1 MNLINDFDMERIS
14 QAIEDIGSLCIADIF
29 SPGKLWYAPVKM
41 DWKTAPEFDLFGPM
55 DRWGGYDEYGWFRCI
70 FTIPAEADGK
80 ELWVEI
86 SQDKREWYA
95 QNPQFLLYCNEKP
108 VQGLD
113 LYHYNWI
120 LMHGQVWS
128 QEAAP
133 GVIKKT
139 GRVYLQYVFS
149 LWRKISS
156 LFIMI

>member
-41 DWKTAPEFDLFGPM
+41 DWKTAPEFDPFGPM

-113 LYHYNWI
+113 LYHESCLLRKKAVSGETLQLDFDAWAG
-120 LMHGQVWS
+120 MVTRGRTWS
-128 QEAAP
+128 DQTA
-133 GVIKKT
+133 
-139 GRVYLQYVFS
+139 
-149 LWRKISS
+149 
-156 LFIMI
+156 

>member
-1 MNLINDFDMERIS
+1 
-14 QAIEDIGSLCIADIF
+14 
-29 SPGKLWYAPVKM
+29 M
-41 DWKTAPEFDLFGPM
+41 DWKTAPEFDTFGPM

-113 LYHYNWI
+113 LYHESCLLRKKAVSGETLQLDLDAWVG
-120 LMHGQVWS
+120 MVTRGRTWS
-128 QEAAP
+128 DKE
-133 GVIKKT
+133 
-139 GRVYLQYVFS
+139 YVFS